1 MIEALDPPL
10 RRCGG
15 LLQPLDDAERA
26 AVAELETRAARNE
39 VAVQRQADGS
49 LLVPGEM
56 VTDPVMYALV
66 LSAAA
71 EHAGARV
78 ICGRA
83 NRLD

>member
-15 LLQPLDDAERA
+15 LLPLDDAER

-56 VTDPVMYALV
+56 VTDPVMYALFFR
-66 LSAAA
+66 LPQ
-71 EHAGARV
+71 GMPAR
-78 ICGRA
+78 A
-83 NRLD
+83 